1 MDRAAA
7 LARLLVRLP
16 GRLPAG
22 LLGKLPGRSL
32 AVASLPMALAV
43 SIVMTATPAHA
54 RSEPAVV
61 ALSPS
66 LPDTLSAADAA
77 RFGLYGDID
86 GLRRLWF
93 LAAPWGGYLVRL
105 EVVGPDGELLRERNV
120 PRARWRAYRQQVEAV
135 LAGRALPAET
145 VSGARDP
152 AAGDSS
158 PSVPATVASDRLPPV
173 QTAAAGDTIWF
184 DEDRIRV
191 WPEVPVPPAVPGPP
205 IQEQDP
211 KYPAAGGRWVTML
224 EAGYQHNASTF
235 SDFFTDMLTF
245 GVYFGYTVS
254 DHVMPYFS
262 FDVGFG
268 DITKDMEHIAGEGRS
283 NTYNFALGLLTR
295 AEIGRR
301 TALYLSGA
309 GGYFVRTLQWG
320 GVYEDPITGRVEDGY
335 VLEQQDVGVALRAGI
350 QFQTAHS
357 SRLRAWDVGVTVRYT
372 PAERWAYARDGVQ
385 VFGDRSDTW
394 VALTV
399 RFWDTL

>member
-1 MDRAAA
+1 MNYLVAGVCILDRAAG
-7 LARLLVRLP
+7 LARLL
-16 GRLPAG
+16 GRLLFR
-22 LLGKLPGRSL
+22 LLGRPLFRPPARLL
-32 AVASLPMALAV
+32 AVAGLWTALVV
-43 SIVMTATPAHA
+43 SVAMTAAPAHA

-93 LAAPWGGYLVRL
+93 LVAPWGGYLVRL
-105 EVVGPDGELLRERNV
+105 EVAGPDGAELRERNV

-135 LAGRALPAET
+135 LAGQALPAGVAVGVGE
-145 VSGARDP
+145 P
-152 AAGDSS
+152 ASGDSS
-158 PSVPATVASDRLPPV
+158 PVVAV
-173 QTAAAGDTIWF
+173 AAVGDTIWF
-184 DEDRIRV
+184 DEERIRV
-191 WPEVPVPPAVPGPP
+191 WPEVPVPPTVPGPP
-205 IQEQDP
+205 IQRGDP
-211 KYPAAGGRWVTML
+211 KYPAVGGRWVTML
-224 EAGYQHNASTF
+224 EAGYQHNISTF

-245 GVYFGYTVS
+245 GVHFGYTVS

-320 GVYEDPITGRVEDGY
+320 GVYENPITGRVEDGY

-357 SRLRAWDVGVTVRYT
+357 SRLRGWDVGVTVRYT

-399 RFWDTL
+399 RFWETL